1 MSDADP
7 VLGAAL
13 DYAQRGHPIFPI
25 KGRAKEPLTEH
36 GYYDATT
43 NPAQIH
49 TWWTRWPRANIGLA
63 CGHSA
68 DVLDVD
74 GPEGRDSLAKLLA
87 ECGVD
92 PAIVGTWV
100 SSSSGRE
107 DGGTHYWFKP
117 GGPIRWKGFRPHL
130 DWLGLR
136 GYVIAPPSIH
146 PTGRTYRW
154 TTGQPPDELSDPP
167 AWLHA
172 AATRPVRRPRP
183 PRDPEGTAVG
193 DRPGDDFE
201 TRMDWRELLEADGWR
216 YDSQRGDETFW
227 TRPGKQ
233 TGVSAAI
240 GYQGHQGLYVFTSS
254 ADPLQADEAYSKFA
268 YWAYTKCGGDFAAA
282 ARDLRA
288 RGYGKQ
294 AWSSNGTR
302 PSNQG
307 PKPEPDTATDVPG
320 LLATLGN
327 YQHLDDPWVVW
338 FVLAVAVSASLDG
351 EPLWGMPIGPSSG
364 GKTEAIRLLDDLAE
378 HLGELTNAGLL
389 TWTKGKTPHETGA
402 LIRIG
407 PRGLITISDFSTVLA
422 SSDRGGRDQL
432 FANLRCVYDG
442 ELPRSV
448 AGPYPLVWKGRATL
462 LAGCTPAIDQFS
474 SYTNQLGPRWVF
486 YRLAE
491 QNSSAARKRARRA
504 QRAAGD
510 IAAHRTRA
518 RNLATEIVRAA
529 IKRVSGVE
537 LPDELQE
544 HLVDVAYVVCLGRA
558 AVPRHGYGKR
568 EIDGLPNIE
577 SPPRLTLQLT
587 MLARCL
593 LALGLDLERTQW
605 MCEHAGL
612 SSMPSIRLRVLQAL
626 ANGEELT
633 VSEVARRIEAH
644 RHPTRFALEELQT
657 IGVTDRDED
666 EENTEDGTPTAT
678 KPWRLA
684 GPDGALV
691 ADIVA
696 GHSWHEKCE
705 QTTHTH
711 KYEGPNQTTETD
723 AEYLSPHFVPGPDE
737 PPPVEEEQLWAE

>member
-1 MSDADP
+1 MTNVDP
-7 VLGAAL
+7 VLDAAL
-13 DYAQRGHPIFPI
+13 GYAQRGHPIFPI
-25 KGRAKEPLTEH
+25 KSHAKEPLTKH
-36 GYYDATT
+36 GYHDATT
-43 NPAQIH
+43 DLQQIRA
-49 TWWTRWPRANIGLA
+49 WWTHWPQANIGLA
-63 CGHSA
+63 CGHSV

-74 GPEGRDSLAKLLA
+74 GPDGRDSLAKLLA
-87 ECGVD
+87 EHGAD
-92 PAIVGTWV
+92 PAIITTWI
-100 SSSSGRE
+100 SSTSGRE

-117 GGPIRWKGFRPHL
+117 GGPVRWKGFRSHL

-136 GYVIAPPSIH
+136 GYVIVPPSIH
-146 PTGRTYRW
+146 PTGRTYQW
-154 TTGQPPDELSDPP
+154 AANQPPNGLSDAPR
-167 AWLHA
+167 WLHA
-172 AATRPVRRPRP
+172 AATRPVRQPRP
-183 PRDPEGTAVG
+183 PRDPEGAAAG

-201 TRMDWRELLEADGWR
+201 QRMDWRELLESDGWR
-216 YDSQRGDETFW
+216 YATTRGEETFW
-227 TRPGKQ
+227 TRPGKPS
-233 TGVSAAI
+233 GVSAAI
-240 GYQGHQGLYVFTSS
+240 GYQGHQNLYVFTSS
-254 ADPLQADEAYSKFA
+254 AAPLQADEAYSKFA
-268 YWAYTKCGGDFAAA
+268 YWTWTRFAGDYSAA

-294 AWSSNGTR
+294 TKQAWSNNGSR
-302 PSNQG
+302 PSNQE
-307 PKPEPDTATDVPG
+307 PKPEAAPAPGVPD
-320 LLATLGN
+320 LLNLLGV

-338 FVLAVAVSASLDG
+338 FVLAIAVSTMLNG

-364 GKTEAIRLLDDLAE
+364 GKTEAIRLVDDLAE

-389 TWTKGKTPHETGA
+389 SWTKGKDPKECGA
-402 LIRIG
+402 LHRIG
-407 PRGLITISDFSTVLA
+407 ERGLITISDFSTVLA

-448 AGPYPLVWKGRATL
+448 AGPRPLVWKGRATL
-462 LAGCTPAIDQFS
+462 IAGCTPAIDQFS

-491 QNSSAARKRARRA
+491 QDSHAARKRARRA
-504 QRAAGD
+504 QRAAED

-529 IKRVSGVE
+529 VKRVSAVE

-568 EIDGLPNIE
+568 EIDGLPNVE

-626 ANGEELT
+626 ASGEELT
-633 VSEVARRIEAH
+633 VSEVARRIDAH

-657 IGVTDRDED
+657 IGITDRDED
-666 EENTEDGTPTAT
+666 DESTEDGISNTT

-684 GPDGALV
+684 GPDEALV

-696 GHSWHEKCE
+696 GHPWHEKCE
-705 QTTHTH
+705 QTTPPHTD
-711 KYEGPNQTTETD
+711 KGTNKTRETED
-723 AEYLSPHFVPGPDE
+723 D
-737 PPPVEEEQLWAE
+737 